1 MLHTMY
7 CQELWLSA
15 SCAIVMKTQPIF
27 TNYVPSHGAHTKP
40 LADVKILSKD
50 HSHQRPLQSI
60 ALAADDHCEDLEQAD
75 G

>member
-1 MLHTMY
+1 
-7 CQELWLSA
+7 
-15 SCAIVMKTQPIF
+15 MKTQPIF